1 MVAGRVQRY
10 EDDIPVEP
18 VCGRSSWLC
27 DAGAARCN
35 RCGREMGRRPL
46 KWAAAA
52 GDAAL
57 GWLAARQGRRSR
69 RMAGCRRR
77 RAVAQCR
84 GRGRAG
90 RGVVGVGCVAQDSA
104 ARQAVSDAGCG
115 MRRVG
120 EAGSADAWPAQS
132 TCTLCLGAWLRRRIG
147 GGRIPAHCVSRSR
160 QAPDDCRCKNDA
172 ASKATQIHHRD
183 IGIGI
188 LLAEP
193 LL

>member
-69 RMAGCRRR
+69 RMAGGRTVQRQRSRGQRSRRCRL
-77 RAVAQCR
+77 CR
-84 GRGRAG
+84 TRLCCAAG
-90 RGVVGVGCVAQDSA
+90 RV
-104 ARQAVSDAGCG
+104 RCG
-115 MRRVG
+115 MR
-120 EAGSADAWPAQS
+120 DAQS
-132 TCTLCLGAWLRRRIG
+132 WGGWERRRLACAIQLHLCLGAWLRRRIG